1 MEDAEGVMER
11 YCKYIYTNDET
22 GRIRTQA
29 ILYNIYHLALH
40 DKWFQ
45 ARDLMLMSHLQ
56 ESIHNADIVT
66 QIIYNRT
73 MVQLGLCAFRKGQM
87 EDAHQVNYPV
97 IINGVW
103 NKVFR
108 RLLIFKVVIELVNF
122 LLKDSQFHVNELK
135 IKNEQKDAEC
145 NHITLIS
152 IQNCSSVSIS
162 FLPCSLKFH
171 TWPKRNSIID
181 GKFF

>member
-1 MEDAEGVMER
+1 MRRYKPWKYIYYRHKSQTPDMDDAEGVMER

-87 EDAHQVNYPV
+87 EDAHQVNYSTV
-97 IINGVW
+97 INGGW
-103 NKVFR
+103 KR
-108 RLLIFKVVIELVNF
+108 F
-122 LLKDSQFHVNELK
+122 LGPYWYS
-135 IKNEQKDAEC
+135 
-145 NHITLIS
+145 
-152 IQNCSSVSIS
+152 
-162 FLPCSLKFH
+162 
-171 TWPKRNSIID
+171 KR
-181 GKFF
+181 

>member
-87 EDAHQVNYPV
+87 EDAHQVN
-97 IINGVW
+97 IS
-103 NKVFR
+103 VFR
-108 RLLIFKVVIELVNF
+108 SRSQNYF
-122 LLKDSQFHVNELK
+122 LGSY
-135 IKNEQKDAEC
+135 
-145 NHITLIS
+145 
-152 IQNCSSVSIS
+152 
-162 FLPCSLKFH
+162 
-171 TWPKRNSIID
+171 
-181 GKFF
+181 

>member
-87 EDAHQVNYPV
+87 EDAHQVNYSN
-97 IINGVW
+97 IISVKPFKSKNRDKIYLGAP
-103 NKVFR
+103 NPNLKKGSDRDFR
-108 RLLIFKVVIELVNF
+108 
-122 LLKDSQFHVNELK
+122 
-135 IKNEQKDAEC
+135 A
-145 NHITLIS
+145 TA
-152 IQNCSSVSIS
+152 
-162 FLPCSLKFH
+162 
-171 TWPKRNSIID
+171 
-181 GKFF
+181 